1 MGKRLISQPFQICL
15 TIDFSLRELLNT
27 FFVIQKNVD
36 NLIYNIMEF
45 TATTIAG
52 FLKGEIEGNPDI
64 KVNTI
69 AKIEEGIEGA
79 LSFLANPKYEH
90 YIYETKSSVVLVN
103 KSFVPSGT
111 IGATLIRVENS
122 YEAFASLLRLVD
134 QARPRKKG
142 IHPTAIIETSAKVGS
157 DVFIGPYT
165 YIGENC
171 IIGDGCSIYPH
182 VYIGDNTRLGN
193 YCTLNPGVKI
203 YHDCLLGEGCII
215 HAGSVIGSD
224 GFGFAPQSDNEFMK
238 IPQLGNV
245 VLEDHVEIGANV
257 TIDRATMGS
266 TIIRKGVK
274 LDNLIQIGHNVEVGE
289 NSVMAAQTGIS
300 GSTKVGKNCM
310 FGGQVGLAG
319 HIKIADGTKIGAQ
332 GGILGDVKEENTVIL
347 GSPAIELK
355 QYLRS
360 SVVFKKLPEMKVK
373 IDSLEKEIESLK
385 KK

>member
-1 MGKRLISQPFQICL
+1 
-15 TIDFSLRELLNT
+15 
-27 FFVIQKNVD
+27 
-36 NLIYNIMEF
+36 MEF
-45 TATTIAG
+45 TAATIAG
-52 FLKGEIEGNPDI
+52 FLKGEIIGNPEI

-69 AKIEEGIEGA
+69 AKIEEGQAGA

-90 YIYETKSSVVLVN
+90 YLYDTKSSVVLVN
-103 KSFVPSGT
+103 KSFLPSQKVE
-111 IGATLIRVENS
+111 ATLIKVENA

-142 IHPTAIIETSAKVGS
+142 IHPTAIIETTSEIGS
-157 DVFIGPYT
+157 DVFIGPYS

-171 IIGDGCSIYPH
+171 TIGDGCSVYPQ
-182 VYIGDNTRLGN
+182 VYIGDNTKLGN
-193 YCTLNPGVKI
+193 NCIINPGVKI
-203 YHDCLLGEGCII
+203 YHDCIIGEGCII

-266 TIIRKGVK
+266 TFIRKGVK
-274 LDNLIQIGHNVEVGE
+274 LDNLIQIGHNVEIGE
-289 NSVMAAQTGIS
+289 NTVMAAQTGIS

-319 HIKIADGTKIGAQ
+319 HLKIANGTKIGAQ
-332 GGILGDVKEENTVIL
+332 GGILGDVKEENSVII

-355 QYLRS
+355 QFLRS
-360 SVVFKKLPEMKVK
+360 SVIFKKLPEMKIK
-373 IDSLEKEIESLK
+373 IDSLEKDVESLK

>member
-1 MGKRLISQPFQICL
+1 
-15 TIDFSLRELLNT
+15 
-27 FFVIQKNVD
+27 
-36 NLIYNIMEF
+36 MEF
-45 TATTIAG
+45 TAATIAG
-52 FLKGEIEGNPDI
+52 FLKGDIEGNPDI

-69 AKIEEGIEGA
+69 AKIEEGQLGA

-90 YIYETKSSVVLVN
+90 YIYDTKSSIVLVN
-103 KSFVPSGT
+103 RSFAASAK
-111 IGATLIRVENS
+111 ISATLIRVENA

-142 IHPTAIIETSAKVGS
+142 IHPSAVIESSAIIGS
-157 DVFIGPYT
+157 DVFIGPFT
-165 YIGENC
+165 YVGENC
-171 IIGDGCSIYPH
+171 IIGDGCSIYPQ
-182 VYIGDNTRLGN
+182 VYIGDNTKLGN
-193 YCTLNPGVKI
+193 NCTINPGVKI
-203 YHDCLLGEGCII
+203 YHDCILGEGCTI
-215 HAGSVIGSD
+215 HAGTVIGSD

-245 VLEDHVEIGANV
+245 ILEEHVEIGANV

-274 LDNLIQIGHNVEVGE
+274 LDNLIQIAHNVEVGE

-319 HIKIADGTKIGAQ
+319 HLKIANGTKIGAQ
-332 GGILGDVKEENTVIL
+332 GCILGDVKEENTAII
-347 GSPAIELK
+347 GSPAIEVK
-355 QYLRS
+355 QFLRS
-360 SVVFKKLPEMKVK
+360 SVIFKKLPEMKVK

>member
-1 MGKRLISQPFQICL
+1 
-15 TIDFSLRELLNT
+15 
-27 FFVIQKNVD
+27 
-36 NLIYNIMEF
+36 MEF
-45 TATTIAG
+45 TAATIAG
-52 FLKGEIEGNPDI
+52 FLKGVIEGNPDI

-69 AKIEEGIEGA
+69 AKIEEGQPGA

-90 YIYETKSSVVLVN
+90 FIYETKSSIVLVN
-103 KSFVPSGT
+103 KSFVPSAR
-111 IGATLIRVENS
+111 IEATLIKVENS

-142 IHPTAIIETSAKVGS
+142 IHTTAIIEATAKVGS

-165 YIGENC
+165 YVGENC

-182 VYIGDNTRLGN
+182 VYIGDNTKLGDN
-193 YCTLNPGVKI
+193 CTVNPGVKI
-203 YHDCLLGEGCII
+203 YHDCILGEGCII
-215 HAGSVIGSD
+215 HAGTVIGSD
-224 GFGFAPQSDNEFMK
+224 GFGFAPQSESEFMK

-257 TIDRATMGS
+257 AIDRATMGS

-274 LDNLIQIGHNVEVGE
+274 LDNLIQIAHNVEVGE

-319 HIKIADGTKIGAQ
+319 HLKIANGTKIGAQ
-332 GGILGDVKEENTVIL
+332 GGILGDVKEENTAII
-347 GSPAIELK
+347 GSPAIEVK
-355 QYLRS
+355 QFLRS
-360 SVVFKKLPEMKVK
+360 SVIFKKLPEMKLK

>member
-1 MGKRLISQPFQICL
+1 
-15 TIDFSLRELLNT
+15 
-27 FFVIQKNVD
+27 
-36 NLIYNIMEF
+36 MEF
-45 TATTIAG
+45 TAATIAG
-52 FLKGEIEGNPDI
+52 FLNGEIEGNPEV

-69 AKIEEGIEGA
+69 AKIEEGQSGA

-90 YIYETKSSVVLVN
+90 YIYETKSSIVLVN
-103 KSFVPSGT
+103 KSFVPSAS

-134 QARPRKKG
+134 QSRPRKKG
-142 IHPTAIIETSAKVGS
+142 IHPTAIIETSSKVGS
-157 DVFIGPYT
+157 DVFIGPYA

-182 VYIGDNTRLGN
+182 VYIGDNTKLGN
-193 YCTLNPGVKI
+193 DCLINPGVKI
-203 YHDCLLGEGCII
+203 YHDCIIGEGCII
-215 HAGSVIGSD
+215 HAGTVIGSD
-224 GFGFAPQSDNEFMK
+224 GFGFAPQSESEFMK

-274 LDNLIQIGHNVEVGE
+274 LDNLIQIAHNVEVGE

-300 GSTKVGKNCM
+300 GSTKIGKNCM

-319 HIKIADGTKIGAQ
+319 HLKIADGTKIGAQ